1 MNYQQLGDRC
11 LLAAALLGMGLA
23 PTGLWAAPTVYIA
36 GGDADQVLVVDS
48 ADNRVTAEIGGV
60 KNTHGLAAGAS
71 GRVLLA
77 GSLNPHE
84 PGTVPEKPADMSDDE
99 HSAHHGAQAG
109 GTAEQAPAGSGAG
122 GIVYQIDTAHRR
134 ILKQIT
140 VPAFV
145 HHTLVTADG
154 RYGIA
159 THPTTGGIS
168 VIDMRSGEL
177 MHHLATGPVPNY
189 AVASADGSRV
199 WVSNSGN
206 DTISEIDTENW
217 IVRRNLIVGGAPEHM
232 ALAPDGASLYVV
244 ENGDGTI
251 AELDVA
257 SGETVNRYP
266 VGNDPH
272 GIDFSDDGT
281 QLFVSARE
289 DDKLVA
295 IDLNT
300 GEVRTLPLAPA
311 PYHLT
316 AVGGTG
322 NLYVSSRESPLIW
335 VVSQEEMKV
344 LGEIP
349 IRGVGHQMVV
359 TETR

>member
-1 MNYQQLGDRC
+1 MNYQKLESRC
-11 LLAAALLGMGLA
+11 LLVAALLGVGLA
-23 PTGLWAAPTVYIA
+23 PAGLWAAPTVYIA

-60 KNTHGLAAGAS
+60 KNTHGLAADAS

-77 GSLNPHE
+77 GSLNPRE
-84 PGTVPEKPADMSDDE
+84 SEDVPEKPAGMSDDE
-99 HSAHHGAQAG
+99 HSAHHGTQAG
-109 GTAEQAPAGSGAG
+109 GTAEQALARSATVGT
-122 GIVYQIDTAHRR
+122 VYQIDTAQRR
-134 ILKQIT
+134 ILRQIN
-140 VPAFV
+140 VPGFV

-168 VIDMRSGEL
+168 VIDMQSGEL
-177 MHHLATGPVPNY
+177 MHHLATGPVPSY

-206 DTISEIDTENW
+206 DTVSEIDTGNW
-217 IVRRNLIVGGAPEHM
+217 IVRRNLIVGRAPEHM

-281 QLFVSARE
+281 QLFASARE
-289 DDKLVA
+289 DEKLVA

-300 GEVRTLPLAPA
+300 GDVRTLTLAPA
-311 PYHLT
+311 PYHLA
-316 AVGGTG
+316 AVDGTG